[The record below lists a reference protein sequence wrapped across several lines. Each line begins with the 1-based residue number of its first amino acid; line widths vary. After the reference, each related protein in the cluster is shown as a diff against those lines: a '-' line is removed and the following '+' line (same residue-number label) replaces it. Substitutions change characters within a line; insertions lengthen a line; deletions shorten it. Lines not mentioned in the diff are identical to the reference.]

1 MSTKNF
7 SSTQLNDIVNGIL
20 INSMLLTDGYKLGHK
35 TMYPD
40 NMTKL
45 YSNFTPRTNK
55 HFPQATHGAVVFG
68 IQYFIKKYLIDEF
81 QNNFFM
87 RPKNVVVDE
96 YYNLLL
102 GFLGKEVADRIG
114 TQHIADLHDLG
125 YLPIKI
131 KALQEGTYCPIGVPL
146 LTITN
151 TNPKFAWLTN
161 YLETLISNS
170 LWKLI
175 NSATTADVFKR
186 ELMRHA
192 MKTGFY
198 NRQDTSN
205 IDFLCHDFS
214 MRGLSGIDDAVCVGM
229 SHFTS
234 FSGGET
240 LPGIIGAEYYY
251 GADNTKTPFAG
262 TIPATEHSI
271 ECSNATDFDG
281 NPDDERYFVEMLK
294 KFPNGFISIVADG
307 YDYWNFIS
315 KIVPKYKNEI
325 MARNGRVVIRPDSG
339 DPVKII
345 CGDPEAED
353 PIVRMGSYEFL
364 CKTFG
369 GTFNK
374 KGYFELDSH
383 IGLIYGD
390 AINMKRQAEIYKQLE
405 DKGIAATN
413 LVLGIGSFTYQCS
426 TRDGLGLAMKATYC
440 EIDGKPK
447 EIFKDPKTT
456 ISTGMSKKSLRGL
469 IKVDYDDQYKLV
481 AHDRV
486 TPEEEN
492 KGYLTTVF
500 EDGRFTDHCT
510 DLYVIRGIRAE
521 CARAAVLED
530 YPELEADAK

>member
-1 MSTKNF
+1 MNTKSFNEANM
-7 SSTQLNDIVNGIL
+7 LL
-20 INSMLLTDGYKLGHK
+20 INAMLLTDGYKLGHK
-35 TMYPD
+35 NMYPEG
-40 NMTKL
+40 MTKL
-45 YSNFTPRTNK
+45 YSNFTPRSNK

-81 QNNFFM
+81 DNNFFS
-87 RPKNVVVDE
+87 RYKKDVVAE
-96 YYNLLL
+96 YRDLLE
-102 GFLGKEVADRIG
+102 GFLGKEVADSIG
-114 TQHIADLHDLG
+114 TSHIEELHDLG
-125 YLPIKI
+125 YLPVKI
-131 KALQEGTYCPIGVPL
+131 KALQEGTYCPIGVTM

-151 TNPKFAWLTN
+151 THPHFAWLTN

-170 LWKLI
+170 LWKLV

-186 ELMRHA
+186 ELIRHA

-198 NRQDTSN
+198 NADDTSN

-240 LPGIIGAEYYY
+240 LPGIVGAEYYY
-251 GADNTKTPFAG
+251 GADNKSRQFAG
-262 TIPATEHSI
+262 TIPATEHSV
-271 ECSNATDFDG
+271 ECSNATDFNG
-281 NPDDERYFVEMLK
+281 NPDDEKYFVEMLS
-294 KFPNGFISIVADG
+294 KFPNGFISICADG
-307 YDYWNFIS
+307 YDYWNFVS
-315 KIVPKYKNEI
+315 KIVPKYKEQI

-345 CGDPEAED
+345 CGDPD
-353 PIVRMGSYEFL
+353 SDNPIVRMGSYEFL

-369 GTFNK
+369 GKFND

-390 AINMKRQAEIYKQLE
+390 AINMKRQAEIYRQLE

-456 ISTGMSKKSLRGL
+456 ISSGMTKKSLRGL
-469 IKVDYDDQYKLV
+469 ISVGINSDGDFV
-481 AHDRV
+481 VHDRV
-486 TPEEEN
+486 TPEAEN
-492 KGYLTTVF
+492 NGCLLTVF
-500 EDGRFTDHCT
+500 ENGEIAEDAFV
-510 DLYVIRGIRAE
+510 DLYTIRETRS
-521 CARAAVLED
+521 RLAAKAVMQDL
-530 YPELEADAK
+530 ATM

>member
-1 MSTKNF
+1 MECTKLFEEAN
-7 SSTQLNDIVNGIL
+7 TML
-20 INSMLLTDGYKLGHK
+20 INAMLLTDGYKLGHK

-40 NMTKL
+40 GMTKL
-45 YSNFTPRTNK
+45 YSNFTPRSNK

-81 QNNFFM
+81 NTNFFN
-87 RPKNVVVDE
+87 RPKDEVVTE
-96 YYNLLL
+96 YKKLLD
-102 GFLGKEVADRIG
+102 GFLGKEVADSIG
-114 TQHIADLHDLG
+114 TDHIAELHDLG

-131 KALQEGTYCPIGVPL
+131 KALHEGLYCPIGVPM

-151 TNPKFAWLTN
+151 THPHFAWLTN

-170 LWKLI
+170 LWKLV

-186 ELMRHA
+186 ELIRHA

-198 NRQDTSN
+198 NPDDTSN

-240 LPGIIGAEYYY
+240 LPGIVGAEYYY
-251 GADNTKTPFAG
+251 GADNNKAQFAG
-262 TIPATEHSI
+262 TIPATEHSV
-271 ECSNATDFDG
+271 ECSNATDFNG
-281 NPDDERYFVEMLK
+281 VPDDERYFAEMLK

-315 KIVPKYKNEI
+315 RIVPKYKEQI

-345 CGDPEAED
+345 CGDPEAEN

-369 GTFNK
+369 GNFNG
-374 KGYFELDSH
+374 KGYFELDGH

-390 AINMKRQAEIYKQLE
+390 AINMKRQAEIYHQLE

-456 ISTGMSKKSLRGL
+456 ISTGMTKKSLRGL
-469 IKVDYDDQYKLV
+469 VKVYLDDVNGITVK
-481 AHDRV
+481 DRV
-486 TPEEEN
+486 TPEEEEQ
-492 KGYLTTVF
+492 GILCTVF
-500 EDGRFTDHCT
+500 EDGRIVGKT
-510 DLYVIRGIRAE
+510 DLYTIRNIRATW
-521 CARAAVLED
+521 ASDAVKED
-530 YPELEADAK
+530 NETM

>member
-1 MSTKNF
+1 MERTKLFGEAN
-7 SSTQLNDIVNGIL
+7 TML
-20 INSMLLTDGYKLGHK
+20 INAMLLTDGYKLGHK

-40 NMTKL
+40 GMTKL
-45 YSNFTPRTNK
+45 YSNFTPRSNK

-81 QNNFFM
+81 NTNFFN
-87 RPKNVVVDE
+87 RPKDEVVAE
-96 YYNLLL
+96 YKKLLD
-102 GFLGKEVADRIG
+102 GFLGKEVADSIG
-114 TQHIADLHDLG
+114 TDHIAELHDLG

-131 KALQEGTYCPIGVPL
+131 KALQEGLYCPIGVPM

-151 TNPKFAWLTN
+151 THPHFAWLTN

-170 LWKLI
+170 LWKLV

-186 ELMRHA
+186 ELIRHA

-198 NRQDTSN
+198 NPDDTSN

-240 LPGIIGAEYYY
+240 LPGVVGAEYYY
-251 GADNTKTPFAG
+251 GADNNKKQFAG
-262 TIPATEHSI
+262 TIPATEHSV
-271 ECSNATDFDG
+271 ECSNATDFNG
-281 NPDDERYFVEMLK
+281 VPDDERYFAEMLK

-315 KIVPKYKNEI
+315 RIVPKYKDQI

-345 CGDPEAED
+345 CGDPEAEN

-369 GTFNK
+369 GNFNS
-374 KGYFELDSH
+374 KGYFELDGH

-440 EIDGKPK
+440 EIDGKSK

-456 ISTGMSKKSLRGL
+456 ISTGMTKKSLRGL
-469 IKVDYDDQYKLV
+469 VKVYLDDVKGITV
-481 AHDRV
+481 KDRV
-486 TPEEEN
+486 KPEEEEE
-492 KGYLTTVF
+492 GILRTVF
-500 EDGRFTDHCT
+500 ENGRIVETT
-510 DLYVIRGIRAE
+510 DLYTIRNVRSVWASE
-521 CARAAVLED
+521 AVKED
-530 YPELEADAK
+530 NATM

>member
-1 MSTKNF
+1 MNTKKFNEANM
-7 SSTQLNDIVNGIL
+7 LL
-20 INSMLLTDGYKLGHK
+20 INAMLLTDGYKLGHK
-35 TMYPD
+35 NMYPEG
-40 NMTKL
+40 MTKL
-45 YSNFTPRTNK
+45 YSNFTPRSNK

-81 QNNFFM
+81 NNNFFS
-87 RPKNVVVDE
+87 RYKKDVVAE
-96 YYNLLL
+96 YRNLLE
-102 GFLGKEVADRIG
+102 GFLGKEVADSIG
-114 TQHIADLHDLG
+114 TSHIEELHDLG

-131 KALQEGTYCPIGVPL
+131 KALPEGTYCPIGVPM

-151 TNPKFAWLTN
+151 THPHFAWLTN

-170 LWKLI
+170 LWKLV

-186 ELMRHA
+186 ELIRHA

-198 NRQDTSN
+198 NADDTSN

-240 LPGIIGAEYYY
+240 LPGIVGAEYYY
-251 GADNTKTPFAG
+251 GADNKSRQFAG
-262 TIPATEHSI
+262 TIPATEHSV
-271 ECSNATDFDG
+271 ECSNATDFNG
-281 NPDDERYFVEMLK
+281 NPDDEKYFVEMLS

-307 YDYWNFIS
+307 YDYWNFVS
-315 KIVPKYKNEI
+315 KIVPKYKEQI

-345 CGDPEAED
+345 CGDPESD
-353 PIVRMGSYEFL
+353 NPIVRMGSYEFL

-369 GTFNK
+369 GKFND

-390 AINMKRQAEIYKQLE
+390 AINMKRQAEIYRQLE

-456 ISTGMSKKSLRGL
+456 IASGMTKKSLRGL
-469 IKVDYDDQYKLV
+469 ISVGFNTDGDFV
-481 AHDRV
+481 VHDRV

-492 KGYLTTVF
+492 NGCLLTVF
-500 EDGRFTDHCT
+500 EDGEIVEDGIV
-510 DLYVIRGIRAE
+510 DLYTIRETRS
-521 CARAAVLED
+521 RLAAKAVMQDL
-530 YPELEADAK
+530 ATM